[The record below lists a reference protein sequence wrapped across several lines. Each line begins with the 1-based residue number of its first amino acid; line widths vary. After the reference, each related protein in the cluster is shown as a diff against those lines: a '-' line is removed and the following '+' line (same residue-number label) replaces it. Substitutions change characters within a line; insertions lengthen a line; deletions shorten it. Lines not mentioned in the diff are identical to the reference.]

1 MPRKCLVEKEERC
14 NPVRLE
20 RKQVRGERQKYIF
33 YFYSLFVGNVIC
45 FILNGYRKRAVCRK
59 HKVEP
64 GNWSFD
70 PSGALLQPS
79 PFLISPPAFLSQL
92 FSCQYLKS

>member
-20 RKQVRGERQKYIF
+20 RKQGERQKYIF

-70 PSGALLQPS
+70 PSGLLQLS
-79 PFLISPPAFLSQL
+79 PFPDFPLSFFISTLG
-92 FSCQYLKS
+92 CQYLKS

>member
-1 MPRKCLVEKEERC
+1 MLCSWILVPSRTSMGKF
-14 NPVRLE
+14 PFLE
-20 RKQVRGERQKYIF
+20 CIF
-33 YFYSLFVGNVIC
+33 EGNQIF

-59 HKVEP
+59 HKVES

-79 PFLISPPAFLSQL
+79 LFLISLPPFLSQL
-92 FSCQYLKS
+92 SLLASI